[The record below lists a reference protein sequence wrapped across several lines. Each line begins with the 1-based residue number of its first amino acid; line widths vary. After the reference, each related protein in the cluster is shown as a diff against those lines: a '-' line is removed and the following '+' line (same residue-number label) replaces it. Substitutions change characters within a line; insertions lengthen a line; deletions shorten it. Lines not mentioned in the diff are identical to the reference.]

1 MSSPEGKDT
10 STKITNAIIK
20 AFIVKRRKA
29 MIDQD
34 NQNSDLVSYETSE
47 ERIIN
52 LMSFIAILSCIIV
65 SALALS
71 NIHIYWSNP
80 QEFVPMNVQ
89 SFSTKLR
96 PNVALIFQD
105 GHIEIFGLNWTKLIK
120 SWDFKVPKV
129 IGETGYFAYT
139 DINALNIIYSDGKK
153 DTTVLHGKRNHY
165 TILKSKIPK
174 SFLFSARTVKFGHQ
188 LWIFGGQTT
197 EYLDNYG
204 QMTFYGHMGDFM
216 RSRNDTLLWNIIKHR
231 STK

>member
-1 MSSPEGKDT
+1 
-10 STKITNAIIK
+10 
-20 AFIVKRRKA
+20 

-34 NQNSDLVSYETSE
+34 DQNNDLVSYETSE

-52 LMSFIAILSCIIV
+52 LMSFIAILSCLIV
-65 SALALS
+65 SALVLS

-80 QEFVPMNVQ
+80 QEFVPMKVQ

-139 DINALNIIYSDGKK
+139 DNNGLNIIYLDGKK
-153 DTTVLHGKRNHY
+153 DITVLYGQRNHY
-165 TILKSKIPK
+165 TIRRGMKTKNES
-174 SFLFSARTVKFGHQ
+174 
-188 LWIFGGQTT
+188 
-197 EYLDNYG
+197 
-204 QMTFYGHMGDFM
+204 
-216 RSRNDTLLWNIIKHR
+216 IK
-231 STK
+231 